1 MPAATVGLFVLAAV
15 VIALAFWVQS
25 LVGGDDGKK
34 QVSPVDIQQTQQ
46 ALRATTPGG
55 QSTVQ
60 PPRTVTVGTPGANST
75 ASASTTPGTAT
86 SRTPGATTTG
96 TVSTTPGATGKTYK
110 VQPGDTCGKIAGDNN
125 ITFEQLRKLNP
136 EINVDCTNLNVDQV
150 IKLQ

>member
-60 PPRTVTVGTPGANST
+60 PPRTVTVG
-75 ASASTTPGTAT
+75 TPGTAT